1 MKHKPSTMIKSCL
14 LILTLLS
21 VSFTTQ
27 ARDSLAALR
36 NDLNAAVT
44 KLQDQQDQ
52 ITALQ
57 TQVDS
62 LTPDGYAIGDIGPAG
77 GIVFYITDVRGGFG
91 VHGLE
96 AAPND
101 QGRARWGCFDDY
113 NNYQSIEGADG
124 TAIGTGAQNTADI
137 LAGCNEVGIA
147 AQLATEYVWPNGQT
161 DGHLPSYEELN
172 ALYEQRFMV
181 GGVAG
186 GSYWSSSEG
195 SHGWFARGQLFTF
208 SYYGQDDHTKDQ
220 TLIVR
225 AVRAF

>member
-1 MKHKPSTMIKSCL
+1 MIKSCF

-62 LTPDGYAIGDIGPAG
+62 LTPDIYAIGDTGPAG
-77 GIVFYITDVRGGFG
+77 GIVFYITDAGA
-91 VHGLE
+91 HGLE
-96 AAPND
+96 AAPED
-101 QGRARWGCFDDY
+101 QGVAQWGCFG
-113 NNYQSIEGADG
+113 QSITGADG

-137 LAGCNEVGIA
+137 LAGCTEAGIA
-147 AQLATEYVWPNGQT
+147 AQLATDYAWPNGQT
-161 DGHLPSYEELN
+161 DGYLPSKDELN
-172 ALYEQRFMV
+172 VLYQQRAVVGGFALYY
-181 GGVAG
+181 
-186 GSYWSSSEG
+186 YWSSSESASSSAWYQYFLSG
-195 SHGWFARGQLFTF
+195 NQANAMK
-208 SYYGQDDHTKDQ
+208 YN
-220 TLIVR
+220 TLRVR